1 MDYARTNHSH
11 DTNNVSIKED
21 PKNLSSSQT
30 NNSAPDFYASQFIS
44 QIMLRAEHPELKEK
58 PISEMM
64 PDALD
69 TVNPNQVS
77 STIEVPLNIDTT
89 TGLIIDF
96 NHEIHDLQ
104 QNKPNSYRE
113 YANLVDNLKDN
124 LRQISE
130 LEQNLIRKH
139 IRSGKYLND
148 IQAWFEITF
157 GSTYRWT
164 NFVPFLLS
172 QIGSGS
178 YTLRTAQRDMMLYR
192 NLGAYEELLVSAGNS
207 GLAISTI
214 YLLANPDQ
222 VSDFALDW
230 SLGLIQDQ
238 VNAQKLPAA
247 VQVELDKRLDETV
260 FVVPDPAMT
269 ATKSVLPGAITNLS
283 NMGYNYRNQMNNTK
297 QQLTLKHAKN
307 IAETASVI
315 ENEIDPKKRPIIKDI
330 ARRHQIVNPE
340 MVKELA
346 KQDDETLE
354 EIRVTGH
361 IEYPVEVDTIV
372 QQRNIPISQAS
383 TTDLMMM
390 RGEIDDEKHKR
401 YLQHRIDGAKE
412 RELLTKG
419 IVSEKVDVVDMKN
432 ISEDQHARIAAFIQ
446 QNPDL
451 QDILLPLMNTIRTA
465 QGSAGVRAVVCR
477 LDYAPLASSSPVGYK
492 N

>member
-1 MDYARTNHSH
+1 MDYARVYLS
-11 DTNNVSIKED
+11 NNDVINKEETSKVSGLQ
-21 PKNLSSSQT
+21 P
-30 NNSAPDFYASQFIS
+30 NNNGSNDFYANKFIS
-44 QIMLRAEHPELKEK
+44 EIMLRAEHPELNSV
-58 PISEMM
+58 P
-64 PDALD
+64 
-69 TVNPNQVS
+69 VNES
-77 STIEVPLNIDTT
+77 TSTIQAPSNIDKT

-96 NHEIHDLQ
+96 NHEIQTLQ
-104 QNKPNSYRE
+104 ETKPGTYRE
-113 YANLVDNLKDN
+113 FNNLVDNLKDN

-139 IRSGKYLND
+139 IRSGKYLSD
-148 IQAWFEITF
+148 IQNWFEITL
-157 GSTYRWT
+157 GSTYHWT
-164 NFVPFLLS
+164 NFVPYLLEK
-172 QIGSGS
+172 IGAGS

-230 SLGLIQDQ
+230 SLGLIQEQ
-238 VNAQKLPAA
+238 VNSQKVSPSIQA
-247 VQVELDKRLDETV
+247 ELDKRLDEPV
-260 FVVPDPAMT
+260 FITSDTGFASEISV
-269 ATKSVLPGAITNLS
+269 KSVLPSHVTNLP
-283 NMGYNYRNQMNNTK
+283 NMSYNQRNQISNTK

-346 KQDDETLE
+346 KQDDETLD

-361 IEYPVEVDTIV
+361 IEYPVEVDKV
-372 QQRNIPISQAS
+372 VVQRNIPISQAS

-390 RGEIDDEKHKR
+390 RGEIEDEKHKR
-401 YLQHRIDGAKE
+401 HLQHRIDGAKE
-412 RELLTKG
+412 KELLTKG
-419 IVSEKVDVVDMKN
+419 IVSEKVDVVDIREN
-432 ISEDQHARIAAFIQ
+432 LSEDQHARIAAFIQ

-451 QDILLPLMNTIRTA
+451 KDALLPLMNTIRTA

-477 LDYAPLASSSPVGYK
+477 LDYAPLASLSPVDYK

>member
-1 MDYARTNHSH
+1 MDYVRTNNFDVNITRE
-11 DTNNVSIKED
+11 DTNKLNG
-21 PKNLSSSQT
+21 SQSG
-30 NNSAPDFYASQFIS
+30 NNTSNDFYANKFIS
-44 QIMLRAEHPELKEK
+44 QIMLRAEHPELNVS
-58 PISEMM
+58 PVTEMM
-64 PDALD
+64 PEMAE
-69 TVNPNQVS
+69 VS
-77 STIEVPLNIDTT
+77 KVTVPLNVDKS

-96 NHEIHDLQ
+96 NHEIQDLQ

-113 YANLVDNLKDN
+113 YNVLVDNLKDN

-139 IRSGKYLND
+139 IKSGKYLSD
-148 IQAWFEITF
+148 IQAWFGLTF
-157 GSTYRWT
+157 GSTYNWT
-164 NFVPFLLS
+164 SFVPYLLA
-172 QIGSGS
+172 QIGYGS
-178 YTLRTAQRDMMLYR
+178 YTIRTAQRDMMLYR

-207 GLAISTI
+207 DLAISTI
-214 YLLANPDQ
+214 YLLANPDK

-230 SLGLIQDQ
+230 SLGLIQDH
-238 VNAQKLPAA
+238 VNSQQKVSIQNADF
-247 VQVELDKRLDETV
+247 DKHLNDNL
-260 FVVPDPAMT
+260 FIHPDPSIT
-269 ATKSVLPGAITNLS
+269 GVKSVLPGVNS
-283 NMGYNYRNQMNNTK
+283 NIASNSINIGYNNRNQINTTT

-307 IAETASVI
+307 IAETVSVI

-346 KQDDETLE
+346 KQDDDTLE
-354 EIRVTGH
+354 EIRATGH
-361 IEYPVEVDTIV
+361 IEYPVEIDTIV

-390 RGEIDDEKHKR
+390 RGEIEDEKHKR
-401 YLQHRIDGAKE
+401 HLQHRIDGAKE
-412 RELLTKG
+412 KELLTKG

-451 QDILLPLMNTIRTA
+451 QDILLPLMDTIRTA

-477 LDYAPLASSSPVGYK
+477 LDYAPLGSSSPVG
-492 N
+492 

>member
-1 MDYARTNHSH
+1 MRIYMDYVRTNHS
-11 DTNNVSIKED
+11 DINVNAQNKED
-21 PKNLSSSQT
+21 PSKVTGSQSV
-30 NNSAPDFYASQFIS
+30 NNNGQNDFYANQFIS
-44 QIMLRAEHPELKEK
+44 QIMLRAEHPELNVT
-58 PISEMM
+58 PISEMGIES
-64 PDALD
+64 
-69 TVNPNQVS
+69 QSVS
-77 STIEVPLNIDTT
+77 TPSTLNIDKS

-96 NHEIHDLQ
+96 NHEIQDLQ
-104 QNKPNSYRE
+104 QTKPGIYRE
-113 YANLVDNLKDN
+113 YSNLVETFKDN

-139 IRSGKYLND
+139 IRSGKYLSD
-148 IQAWFEITF
+148 IQSWFELTF
-157 GSTYRWT
+157 GSTYHWT
-164 NFVPFLLS
+164 NFVPFLLD

-192 NLGAYEELLVSAGNS
+192 NLGSYEELLVSAGNS

-238 VNAQKLPAA
+238 VNSQKITPVIQA
-247 VQVELDKRLDETV
+247 ELDKRLDEEV
-260 FVVPDPAMT
+260 FITPDPVVSNVM
-269 ATKSVLPGAITNLS
+269 KSVLPGNTTNIS
-283 NMGYNYRNQMNNTK
+283 NIVYNSRNQINNTK

-307 IAETASVI
+307 IAETAAVI
-315 ENEIDPKKRPIIKDI
+315 ENEIDPKKRPMIKAI
-330 ARRHQIVNPE
+330 ARLHQVVNPE

-354 EIRVTGH
+354 EIRATGH

-390 RGEIDDEKHKR
+390 RGEIEDEKHKR
-401 YLQHRIDGAKE
+401 HLQHRIDGAKE
-412 RELLTKG
+412 KELLTKG
-419 IVSEKVDVVDMKN
+419 IVSEKVDVIDMKN
-432 ISEDQHARIAAFIQ
+432 ISDDQHARIAAFIQ

-451 QDILLPLMNTIRTA
+451 QDALLPLMKTIRDA

-477 LDYAPLASSSPVGYK
+477 LDYAPLASSSPQGYK